1 MTRRLSNLI
10 VIGLAA
16 LVVAGCEDS
25 IPKEAL
31 QLTPDSL
38 ERRQV
43 QTRVFETTSEADLLA
58 ASAHLLQDL
67 GFNLDESEVELGVV
81 VASKERDATEADQVA
96 FSILMAALLGADVP
110 WDDEQ
115 KIRASVITR
124 ELKDRN
130 GYAVRLTMQRI
141 VWNTR
146 NQISKT
152 EPLDDPKMYHE
163 FFAKLSKAVFL
174 EAQEL

>member
-1 MTRRLSNLI
+1 MARRLSKLI
-10 VIGLAA
+10 VIGLVA
-16 LVVAGCEDS
+16 LMVAGCEAS

-38 ERRQV
+38 ARRQV
-43 QTRVFETTSEADLLA
+43 QTRVFETTNEAELLA

-81 VASKERDATEADQVA
+81 VASKDRDATEAGQVA
-96 FSILMAALLGADVP
+96 ASILLALLGVAMP

-115 KIRASVITR
+115 KIRASIITR
-124 ELKDRN
+124 ELKERN

-141 VWNTR
+141 VWNTQ

-152 EPLDDPKMYHE
+152 EPLDDPKMYQE

>member
-1 MTRRLSNLI
+1 MILRLNRLI
-10 VIGLAA
+10 VIGLVA
-16 LVVAGCEDS
+16 LVVAGCEAS

-38 ERRQV
+38 ERRQM
-43 QTRVFETTSEADLLA
+43 QTRLFETANEAELLT

-81 VASKERDATEADQVA
+81 VASKERNATEADQVA
-96 FSILMAALLGADVP
+96 VSILVGVLLGVSMP

-115 KIRASVITR
+115 KIRASIITR
-124 ELKDRN
+124 ELKERN

-141 VWNTR
+141 VWNTK
-146 NQISKT
+146 NEISKT
-152 EPLDDPKMYHE
+152 EPLDDPEMYQE
-163 FFAKLSKAVFL
+163 FFAKLSKAIFL

>member
-1 MTRRLSNLI
+1 MARRLSKLI

-16 LVVAGCEDS
+16 LMVAGCEAS

-38 ERRQV
+38 ARRQV
-43 QTRVFETTSEADLLA
+43 QTRVFETTNEAELLA

-81 VASKERDATEADQVA
+81 VASKDRDATEAGQVA
-96 FSILMAALLGADVP
+96 ASLLLALLGVAMP

-115 KIRASVITR
+115 KIRASIITR
-124 ELKDRN
+124 ELKERN

-141 VWNTR
+141 VWNTQ

-152 EPLDDPKMYHE
+152 EPLDDPEMYQE